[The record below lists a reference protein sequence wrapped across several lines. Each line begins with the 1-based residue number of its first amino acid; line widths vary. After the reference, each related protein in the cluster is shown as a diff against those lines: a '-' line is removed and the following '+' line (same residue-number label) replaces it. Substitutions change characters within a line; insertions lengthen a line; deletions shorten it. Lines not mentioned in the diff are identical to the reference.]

1 MMHDRRVVWAIV
13 GTTALIL
20 GVIFLSEPVKKS
32 FRPTPESAWIAI
44 EVGDEGVARPGRAEV
59 TAGQAFRL
67 HAVLEARDR
76 GGRQLYFTEAPG
88 LEIDGRRV
96 PAEDLRRWEGPEE
109 LKILWF
115 SIEGPR
121 PYVEL
126 PGDRPLEELAFQAL
140 FRADWPRAWSIPG
153 SIRPAREAELADEGA
168 ALRLVPFG
176 TMRYQVRLELFG
188 VSSALVPVATFE
200 SAPPQA
206 AVDEAPSVATVVVVE
221 PGALEIPSRVFG
233 LTEIAFQG
241 LPAAADTARLAAW
254 FERDLAFS
262 RILLLR
268 AMLSRAGITWE
279 ELQWSQADLADGPEW
294 GGGGA
299 VGEGDLLRA
308 GERVVVLYADLG
320 DNGRLGYEDLC
331 MDFLEGPQIRRLGD
345 VFTGE
350 GLVEVAA
357 LGTGDSGRDGA

>member
-1 MMHDRRVVWAIV
+1 MMDDRRVVWAIV

-32 FRPTPESAWIAI
+32 LRPAPVAAWIAI
-44 EVGDEGVARPGRAEV
+44 EIEDEGVARPGRAEI
-59 TAGQAFRL
+59 TAGQPFRL

-76 GGRQLYFTEAPG
+76 GGRRLYFTEAPG
-88 LEIDGRRV
+88 LEIEGRRV

-121 PYVEL
+121 PYVEI
-126 PGDRPLEELAFQAL
+126 PGDRPLVELAFQAT
-140 FRADWPRAWSIPG
+140 FRPDWPRAWSIPG
-153 SIRPAREAELADEGA
+153 SLVPAREADLADEGA

-188 VSSALVPVATFE
+188 AASALVPVATFD
-200 SAPPQA
+200 STPPQA
-206 AVDEAPSVATVVVVE
+206 AAEEGANMATVVAVQ
-221 PGALEIPSRVFG
+221 PGPLAIPSRVFG
-233 LTEIAFQG
+233 LTEIAFEG
-241 LPAAADTARLAAW
+241 FPAAGDTERLAAW
-254 FERDLAFS
+254 FARDLAFS

-268 AMLSRAGITWE
+268 AMLDRAGITWD
-279 ELQWSQADLADGPEW
+279 ELQWRQADLADGPEW
-294 GGGGA
+294 GGGA

-308 GERVVVLYADLG
+308 GERVVVLYSDLG

-345 VFTGE
+345 VFTGD

-357 LGTGDSGRDGA
+357 LGTRDSRRDET